1 MHASP
6 SSIQTTF
13 NTTPRILLAVFTVS
27 CSLAT
32 SAIADS
38 YPAEKGE
45 ILITPLVHS
54 SVQVEYLDTIVQIDP
69 WGIIGLSNAM
79 SAQLILVTDS
89 PGHHLDADAI
99 EKLSLSNTSVVIATN
114 GLSQIPDGVVMANGD
129 TIVLSGVTIEAI
141 AAYDIIPGAP
151 EHPKGDANGYVVTL
165 GGKRLFFAGVTEC
178 VDEVKALAGI
188 DVAFMPLNIPRGR
201 MTPSAAAE
209 CTKILNPDVVYTYHY
224 DQGWARQLDNPDFIS
239 PELPGGLTV
248 AQSLDLFEKELEGSG
263 IEYRRSNWYP
273 PQR

>member
-1 MHASP
+1 V
-6 SSIQTTF
+6 
-13 NTTPRILLAVFTVS
+13 VFTVYW
-27 CSLAT
+27 SLAT
-32 SAIADS
+32 SAIADNF
-38 YPAEKGE
+38 PAEKGE

-224 DQGWARQLDNPDFIS
+224 DQGWARQLDNPDFVS